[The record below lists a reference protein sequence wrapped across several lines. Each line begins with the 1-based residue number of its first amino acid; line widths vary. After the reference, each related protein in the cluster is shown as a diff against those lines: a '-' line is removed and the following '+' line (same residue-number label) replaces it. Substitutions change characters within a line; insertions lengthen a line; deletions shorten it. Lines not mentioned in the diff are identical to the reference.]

1 MMLPFPNFP
10 NLLPLF
16 VSGPMAPYKPITS
29 HTRVVPLS
37 SKCLSSRPSM
47 LPKSNRYP
55 DEMTLVN
62 TPCGE
67 IRGTTSSA
75 GVRVFKGIR
84 FASAKRFK
92 PPTVV
97 TSWSEIYEANEIG
110 PECPQIESQLRT
122 LLNADNSGQSEDCL
136 FLNITAPSDSALK
149 HPVYVW
155 IHGGAFTNVTPPLS
169 WNESQQLSIDGNAVV
184 VTISYRL
191 GAFGFL
197 GDLNLGI
204 LDQIAAL
211 QWIQNNIESFGGNP
225 NNVTI
230 FGQSAGGCSVVALM
244 ASPLATNLFAHAWA
258 MSPSLGQIR
267 TKESA
272 AQGLEIFLKAANAE
286 TLSQLETY
294 TTQEILQAQDKMMLD
309 IANWNQ
315 GFSPT
320 ADGTI
325 LPLDVVSA
333 AASNPVDLV
342 VGTTRDESRIF
353 NLLNPALNNL
363 DHDQAMDILR
373 TNHPERAEAIW
384 SLYNTCYPDYNPS
397 QIVAAVDTD
406 THFRLH
412 MWNMLKSRPTELTNT
427 WSYMFT
433 WASPLYD
440 GALGSSHGMDIPFIF
455 NNTLLPRVHIYTSDD
470 PTNGVLG
477 AEMSRD
483 LLNLGLK
490 GDPNWQPYDQ
500 TKRATKI
507 FNMPSSIALSY
518 EQSTD
523 NLVYDFWMNA

>member
-1 MMLPFPNFP
+1 
-10 NLLPLF
+10 
-16 VSGPMAPYKPITS
+16 
-29 HTRVVPLS
+29 
-37 SKCLSSRPSM
+37 
-47 LPKSNRYP
+47 
-55 DEMTLVN
+55 MTLVN

-197 GDLNLGI
+197 GELNLGI

-258 MSPSLGQIR
+258 MSPSLGQLR

-272 AQGLEIFLKAANAE
+272 AQGLEIFLKAANVKS
-286 TLSQLETY
+286 LSQLETC
-294 TTQEILQAQDKMMLD
+294 TTQQILQAQDNMLLD

-325 LPLDVVSA
+325 LPLDVLSA

-412 MWNMLKSRPTELTNT
+412 MWNMLKYRPTELTNT

-470 PTNGVLG
+470 STNSVLG
-477 AEMSRD
+477 VEMSRD
-483 LLNLGLK
+483 LLNLGLN

-523 NLVYDFWMNA
+523 NLVYDFWLNS

>member
-1 MMLPFPNFP
+1 
-10 NLLPLF
+10 
-16 VSGPMAPYKPITS
+16 
-29 HTRVVPLS
+29 
-37 SKCLSSRPSM
+37 
-47 LPKSNRYP
+47 
-55 DEMTLVN
+55 MTLVN

-67 IRGTTSSA
+67 IRGTNSSA

-84 FASAKRFK
+84 FATAKRFT

-97 TSWSEIYEANEIG
+97 TSWSGIYEANEIG
-110 PECPQIESQLRT
+110 PECPQIDSQLRT
-122 LLNADNSGQSEDCL
+122 LLAADNSGQSEDCL
-136 FLNITAPSDSALK
+136 FLNITAPSDSTSER
-149 HPVYVW
+149 PVYVW

-169 WNESQQLSIDGNAVV
+169 WNESQQLSIEGNAVV

-211 QWIQNNIESFGGNP
+211 QWVQNNIESFGGNP

-294 TTQEILQAQDKMMLD
+294 TTQEILQAQDKMMLY

-342 VGTTRDESRIF
+342 IGTTRDESRIF
-353 NLLNPALNNL
+353 NMLNPALNNL
-363 DHDQAMDILR
+363 DRDQALDVLR
-373 TNHPERAEAIW
+373 TNHPQRAEAIW
-384 SLYNTCYPDYNPS
+384 SLYNTCYPEYTPT

-440 GALGSSHGMDIPFIF
+440 GALGASHGIDIPFIF
-455 NNTLLPRVHIYTSDD
+455 NNTSLPRVHIYTSDD

>member
-1 MMLPFPNFP
+1 
-10 NLLPLF
+10 
-16 VSGPMAPYKPITS
+16 
-29 HTRVVPLS
+29 
-37 SKCLSSRPSM
+37 
-47 LPKSNRYP
+47 
-55 DEMTLVN
+55 
-62 TPCGE
+62 
-67 IRGTTSSA
+67 
-75 GVRVFKGIR
+75 
-84 FASAKRFK
+84 
-92 PPTVV
+92 
-97 TSWSEIYEANEIG
+97 
-110 PECPQIESQLRT
+110 
-122 LLNADNSGQSEDCL
+122 
-136 FLNITAPSDSALK
+136 
-149 HPVYVW
+149 
-155 IHGGAFTNVTPPLS
+155 
-169 WNESQQLSIDGNAVV
+169 
-184 VTISYRL
+184 L

-211 QWIQNNIESFGGNP
+211 QWVQNNIESFGGNP
-225 NNVTI
+225 DNVTI

-294 TTQEILQAQDKMMLD
+294 TAQEILQAQDEMMLD

-342 VGTTRDESRIF
+342 IGTTRDESRIF
-353 NLLNPALNNL
+353 NMLNPALNNL
-363 DHDQAMDILR
+363 DHDQALDVLR
-373 TNHPERAEAIW
+373 TNHPQRAEAIW
-384 SLYNTCYPDYNPS
+384 SLYNMSYPDYTPS

-412 MWNMLKSRPTELTNT
+412 MWNMLKSRPLALTNT

-433 WASPLYD
+433 WASPLYE
-440 GALGSSHGMDIPFIF
+440 GALGASHGIDIPFIF
-455 NNTLLPRVHIYTSDD
+455 NNTSLPRVHIYTSND
-470 PTNGVLG
+470 PSHGVLG
-477 AEMSRD
+477 AEMSTD
-483 LLNLGLK
+483 LLNLGLL
-490 GDPNWQPYDQ
+490 GNPNWQPYDQ

-507 FNMPSSIALSY
+507 FNMPCSIAQSH
-518 EQSTD
+518 EPSTD
-523 NLVYDFWMNA
+523 NLVYDFWMNS

>member
-1 MMLPFPNFP
+1 
-10 NLLPLF
+10 
-16 VSGPMAPYKPITS
+16 
-29 HTRVVPLS
+29 
-37 SKCLSSRPSM
+37 
-47 LPKSNRYP
+47 
-55 DEMTLVN
+55 MTLVN

-67 IRGTTSSA
+67 IRGTNSSA

-84 FASAKRFK
+84 FATAKRFK

-97 TSWSEIYEANEIG
+97 TSWSGIYEANEIG
-110 PECPQIESQLRT
+110 PECPQIDSQLRT

-136 FLNITAPSDSALK
+136 FLNISAPSDSTSER
-149 HPVYVW
+149 PVYVW

-191 GAFGFL
+191 GAFGFI

-211 QWIQNNIESFGGNP
+211 QWVQNNIESFGGNP

-230 FGQSAGGCSVVALM
+230 FGQSAGGCSVVTLM
-244 ASPLATNLFAHAWA
+244 ASPPATNLFAHAWA

-342 VGTTRDESRIF
+342 IGTTRDESRIF
-353 NLLNPALNNL
+353 NMLNPALNNL
-363 DHDQAMDILR
+363 DDDQALDVLR
-373 TNHPERAEAIW
+373 TNHPQRAEAIW
-384 SLYNTCYPDYNPS
+384 SLYNTCYPDYTPT

-412 MWNMLKSRPTELTNT
+412 MWNMLKSRPTELINT

-440 GALGSSHGMDIPFIF
+440 GALGASHGIDIPFIF
-455 NNTLLPRVHIYTSDD
+455 NNTSLPRVHIYTSDD
-470 PTNGVLG
+470 STNGVLG

-507 FNMPSSIALSY
+507 FNMPSSIAQSY

-523 NLVYDFWMNA
+523 NLVYDFWMNP